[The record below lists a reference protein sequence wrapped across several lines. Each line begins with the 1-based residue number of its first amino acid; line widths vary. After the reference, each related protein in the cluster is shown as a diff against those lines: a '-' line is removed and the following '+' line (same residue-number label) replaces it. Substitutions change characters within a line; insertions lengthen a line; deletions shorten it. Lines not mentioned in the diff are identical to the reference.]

1 MDRSYTEQLKDNIN
15 DIWKAFVEW
24 LDQKDAAS
32 WPAFF
37 VFLGVVT
44 LGMVM
49 NYIAF
54 LPVIGSIPALI
65 VSILFE
71 VAIVAWKITSD
82 RRRNDKKQ
90 NQLSVW
96 ATWSSVALAI
106 SMLVV
111 NLFRIGGE
119 NFDNLAYGIV
129 GAAACAQVVFYLLFD
144 NANPDKSME
153 REHNQGQRG
162 ILRKTRNANYVIG
175 DAAAD
180 LKIVRYIATEL
191 RKLQNEFSDLPTELQ
206 EVILNR
212 ARLKLLAE
220 YAAGKDDIE
229 KDTRKLVDLNRD
241 GKIGA
246 DPIVGRLPIIP
257 PTVPEELP
265 FIPEPDQQEDKSD
278 F

>member
-1 MDRSYTEQLKDNIN
+1 MDRSYTEQLRDNIN
-15 DIWKAFVEW
+15 RAWDSFVKW
-24 LDQKDAAS
+24 LDTHDAAS

-54 LPVIGSIPALI
+54 LPVIGALPALI

-71 VAIVAWKITSD
+71 VAIVAWKFTSN

-90 NQLSVW
+90 NQLSVG
-96 ATWSSVALAI
+96 ATWVSVALAI

-119 NFDNLAYGIV
+119 ENFNMLAYGIV
-129 GAAACAQVVFYLLFD
+129 GAAACAQVVFFLLFD
-144 NANPDKSME
+144 NANPDKKME
-153 REHNQGQRG
+153 REHNQGKRG

-175 DAAAD
+175 DAEAD
-180 LKIVRYIATEL
+180 LRIVRYIATEL
-191 RKLQNEFSDLPTELQ
+191 RKLRGEFSDLPTGQL

-212 ARLKLLAE
+212 ARLKLLSE
-220 YAAGKDDIE
+220 YSAGKDVAEATEGLADP
-229 KDTRKLVDLNRD
+229 NGD
-241 GKIGA
+241 GIIGA
-246 DPIVGRLPIIP
+246 PKPIHSTLPIV
-257 PTVPEELP
+257 EELP
-265 FIPEPDQQEDKSD
+265 PTPESEEQPD